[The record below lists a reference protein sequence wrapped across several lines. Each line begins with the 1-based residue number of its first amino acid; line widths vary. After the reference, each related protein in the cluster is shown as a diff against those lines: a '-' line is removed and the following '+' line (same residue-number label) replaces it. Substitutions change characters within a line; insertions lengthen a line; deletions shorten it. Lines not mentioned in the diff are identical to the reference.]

1 MTHLHV
7 RICFTFFFSSNSLPA
22 LYYLFLMTPVK
33 IYIMVAINKYSLI
46 FQQLW
51 SHKEFIL
58 WMFSLAI
65 YWMVTRGNHG
75 LYFGGTS
82 MSTELF
88 SPKMKNDALCPSA
101 SLYERYWTGTFSIGS
116 SNIYVFPCYQI
127 YVKMWN
133 VVIAAG
139 ISKFSFYS
147 SFIYIVL

>member
-1 MTHLHV
+1 MTHLNV

-58 WMFSLAI
+58 WMYSLAI
-65 YWMVTRGNHG
+65 FWMVAWGSHG
-75 LYFGGTS
+75 MYFGGAS

-88 SPKMKNDALCPSA
+88 SPKMKNGALCPSA
-101 SLYERYWTGTFSIGS
+101 SLYERYWTGTFSIGR

-127 YVKMWN
+127 YVKCGYCSW
-133 VVIAAG
+133 
-139 ISKFSFYS
+139 
-147 SFIYIVL
+147 YIKILFL